1 MREFQRTLATHV
13 TTVQQASSVERSH
26 GGTPLALVTPSIDR
40 SLPSSNSDLLGF
52 EGASSI
58 HAHTRWAND
67 FVEKALLDD
76 VTGHLHLDRAGAL
89 AALKQLSITKAPTAI
104 TTSAADRSNGNLVSR
119 SKLELPPFSAV
130 AVLLKA
136 ERENPRLSLDTWLT
150 SFVTVDVLT
159 QYCMDV
165 YFAPTCTDS
174 RLIIVNAY
182 LLWLFTRSDV
192 FSLDLQRRYAS
203 LCQLALDATIS
214 DLPLLIHPDLE
225 SVHALVLGALHAVG
239 SAKSSLAW
247 TLLSKAYEL
256 CQTLGLHRSGRS
268 QDEDPAVTQHKTSL
282 FWTLYMLE
290 KGLSLRLGR
299 CSSIQESDIEICPDD
314 PTLILDRTAPYVRHM
329 NLSISA
335 ARIQASVYE
344 KLYSPHAL
352 SLAQDSRQATAH
364 GLVKD
369 IDSLRKE
376 LEQSSEVLLKQ
387 GQGNE
392 QDYFYSKGD
401 EVALLS
407 VATLVHRAIPAE
419 NSHSTFSERC
429 VTTARQALDLH
440 QQCMTAAPRT
450 SDTLVDS
457 YLNWSILYTPFM
469 PLFVV
474 FCNIIET
481 ADKTDLS
488 RLQDFVSSI
497 QAVSVLSPPAVKLS
511 QLAQVLHNIAYRFV
525 ELHSVTTVH
534 GPSHAQRSSNAGLE
548 VDEYLDALGLAPAR
562 RTSMAV
568 TAVPLPSYPAYSDE
582 AAGDFFQADPSQLNG
597 WLDDHEQML
606 DLLYDQDLQLLGT
619 NYFRGVANV

>member
-40 SLPSSNSDLLGF
+40 SLPSLNSDLLGF

-136 ERENPRLSLDTWLT
+136 ERQNPRLSLDTWLT

-159 QYCMDV
+159 QYCMD
-165 YFAPTCTDS
+165 
-174 RLIIVNAY
+174 
-182 LLWLFTRSDV
+182 
-192 FSLDLQRRYAS
+192 
-203 LCQLALDATIS
+203 
-214 DLPLLIHPDLE
+214 
-225 SVHALVLGALHAVG
+225 
-239 SAKSSLAW
+239 
-247 TLLSKAYEL
+247 
-256 CQTLGLHRSGRS
+256 
-268 QDEDPAVTQHKTSL
+268 
-282 FWTLYMLE
+282 
-290 KGLSLRLGR
+290 
-299 CSSIQESDIEICPDD
+299 ESDIEICPDD

-401 EVALLS
+401 EIALLS

-606 DLLYDQDLQLLGT
+606 GLLYDQDLQLLGT

>member
-40 SLPSSNSDLLGF
+40 SLPSLNSDLLGF

-174 RLIIVNAY
+174 RLIIVNAC

-192 FSLDLQRRYAS
+192 FSPDLQRRYAS

-225 SVHALVLGALHAVG
+225 SVHALVLG
-239 SAKSSLAW
+239 
-247 TLLSKAYEL
+247 
-256 CQTLGLHRSGRS
+256 
-268 QDEDPAVTQHKTSL
+268 
-282 FWTLYMLE
+282 
-290 KGLSLRLGR
+290 
-299 CSSIQESDIEICPDD
+299 ESDIEICPDD

-352 SLAQDSRQATAH
+352 SLAQDSRQATAY

-401 EVALLS
+401 EIALLS